1 LQFSNLKTTG
11 SKPKLLF
18 FNFFIKLAS
27 GETMSENVGTAT
39 VIVDKTAN
47 AAPLGFTG
55 LGLAAVL
62 LSLSYIGIYPV
73 ESMIVSMAIFL
84 GGFAQVFAGIMSWKK
99 GDIFAG
105 TAFSAFGLFWFSL
118 AGLLIMPAIGWAET
132 SSGIAMAAY
141 LFIWG
146 AYTFVMLIVT
156 MKIGVR
162 ALQFVFLTLF
172 LLFML
177 LAVVNATGSTGLL
190 VVAGYVGLVMGLGA
204 LYIAVGMVM
213 NEIHGK
219 PVIPL

>member
-1 LQFSNLKTTG
+1 
-11 SKPKLLF
+11 
-18 FNFFIKLAS
+18 
-27 GETMSENVGTAT
+27 MSENVGNPTI
-39 VIVDKTAN
+39 IVDKTAN

-84 GGFAQVFAGIMSWKK
+84 GGFAQVFAGIMCWKK
-99 GDIFAG
+99 GDVFAG

-118 AGLLIMPAIGWAET
+118 AGLLIMPAIGWAEA
-132 SSGIAMAAY
+132 SSGTAMAAY

-146 AYTFVMLIVT
+146 VYTFVMLIVT
-156 MKIGVR
+156 MKIGIR
-162 ALQFVFLTLF
+162 ALQFVFVTLF
-172 LLFML
+172 LLFIL

-190 VVAGYVGLVMGLGA
+190 VIAGYVGLVMGLGA
-204 LYIAVGMVM
+204 LYTALGMVM

-219 PVIPL
+219 TVIPL

>member
-1 LQFSNLKTTG
+1 
-11 SKPKLLF
+11 
-18 FNFFIKLAS
+18 
-27 GETMSENVGTAT
+27 MSENAGTPT
-39 VIVDKTAN
+39 IIIDKTAN

-62 LSLSYIGIYPV
+62 LSLSYIGVYPV
-73 ESMIVSMAIFL
+73 GSMIVSMAIFL

-118 AGLLIMPAIGWAET
+118 AGLIVMPAMGWIEA

-146 AYTFVMLIVT
+146 VYTFVMLIIT

-162 ALQFVFLTLF
+162 ALQFVFVTLF
-172 LLFML
+172 ILFML
-177 LAVVNATGSTGLL
+177 LAVVNATGSAGLL
-190 VVAGYVGLVMGLGA
+190 VVAGYVGLIMGLASMYTA
-204 LYIAVGMVM
+204 LAMVM
-213 NEIHGK
+213 NEVHGK
-219 PVIPL
+219 TIAPL

>member
-1 LQFSNLKTTG
+1 
-11 SKPKLLF
+11 
-18 FNFFIKLAS
+18 
-27 GETMSENVGTAT
+27 MSENVGNPTI
-39 VIVDKTAN
+39 IVDKTAN

-118 AGLLIMPAIGWAET
+118 AGLLVMPAIGWAEA
-132 SSGIAMAAY
+132 SSGTAMAAY
-141 LFIWG
+141 LLIWG
-146 AYTFVMLIVT
+146 VYTFVMLIAT
-156 MKIGVR
+156 MKIGVH
-162 ALQFVFLTLF
+162 ALQFVFFTLF
-172 LLFML
+172 LLFIL

-190 VVAGYVGLVMGLGA
+190 VVAGYVGLIMGLGA
-204 LYIAVGMVM
+204 LYTALGMVM

-219 PVIPL
+219 TVIPL

>member
-1 LQFSNLKTTG
+1 
-11 SKPKLLF
+11 
-18 FNFFIKLAS
+18 
-27 GETMSENVGTAT
+27 MSENAAST

-62 LSLSYIGIYPV
+62 LSLSYIGVYPV
-73 ESMIVSMAIFL
+73 GSMIVSMAIFL

-118 AGLLIMPAIGWAET
+118 AGLIVMPAMGWIEA

-146 AYTFVMLIVT
+146 VYTFVMLLIT
-156 MKIGVR
+156 MKIGVK
-162 ALQFVFLTLF
+162 ALQFVFVTLF
-172 LLFML
+172 TLFML
-177 LAVVNATGSTGLL
+177 LAVVNATGSAGLL
-190 VVAGYVGLVMGLGA
+190 VVAGYVGLIMGLASMYTA
-204 LYIAVGMVM
+204 LAMVM
-213 NEIHGK
+213 NEVHGK
-219 PVIPL
+219 TVAPL

>member
-1 LQFSNLKTTG
+1 M
-11 SKPKLLF
+11 
-18 FNFFIKLAS
+18 AS
-27 GETMSENVGTAT
+27 GETMSENVGNPTE
-39 VIVDKTAN
+39 IIDKTAN

-62 LSLSYIGIYPV
+62 LSLSYIGVYPV

-118 AGLLIMPAIGWAET
+118 AGLLVMPAIGWAET
-132 SSGIAMAAY
+132 SSGTAMAAY

-146 AYTFVMLIVT
+146 IYTFVMLIVT

-162 ALQFVFLTLF
+162 ALQFVFVTLF
-172 LLFML
+172 LLFIL

-204 LYIAVGMVM
+204 LYTALGMVM

-219 PVIPL
+219 TVIPL

>member
-1 LQFSNLKTTG
+1 
-11 SKPKLLF
+11 
-18 FNFFIKLAS
+18 
-27 GETMSENVGTAT
+27 MSENVGTAT

-62 LSLSYIGIYPV
+62 LSLSYIGVYPV

-99 GDIFAG
+99 GDVFAG

-118 AGLLIMPAIGWAET
+118 AGLIIMPALGWAEA

-141 LFIWG
+141 LFTWG

-156 MKIGVR
+156 MKIGV
-162 ALQFVFLTLF
+162 QCP
-172 LLFML
+172 
-177 LAVVNATGSTGLL
+177 SICIC
-190 VVAGYVGLVMGLGA
+190 
-204 LYIAVGMVM
+204 YIIYIVYAASRCKRNRKCRITCSSWIRRTYYGPRISVYSLSHG
-213 NEIHGK
+213 NE
-219 PVIPL
+219 

>member
-1 LQFSNLKTTG
+1 
-11 SKPKLLF
+11 
-18 FNFFIKLAS
+18 
-27 GETMSENVGTAT
+27 MSENVGNPTE
-39 VIVDKTAN
+39 IIDKTAN

-62 LSLSYIGIYPV
+62 LSLSYIGVYPV

-118 AGLLIMPAIGWAET
+118 AGLLVMPAIGWAEA
-132 SSGIAMAAY
+132 SSGTAMAAY

-146 AYTFVMLIVT
+146 VYTFVMLIAT

-162 ALQFVFLTLF
+162 ALQFVFVTLF
-172 LLFML
+172 LLFIL

-204 LYIAVGMVM
+204 LYTALGMVM

-219 PVIPL
+219 TVIPL